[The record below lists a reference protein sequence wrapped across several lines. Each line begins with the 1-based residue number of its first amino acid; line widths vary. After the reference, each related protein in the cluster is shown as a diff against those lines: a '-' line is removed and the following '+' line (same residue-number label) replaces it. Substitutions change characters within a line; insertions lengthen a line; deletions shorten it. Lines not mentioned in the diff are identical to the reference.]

1 MLGRWH
7 GMDATGF
14 AISETNDAKAMY
26 LWVSKWAGRRPE
38 FDGCALRGG
47 RRGGGGDGVA
57 DQALIP
63 LTVSGLTSVRRWPS
77 WRPSTFGARCEGRPR
92 PSLRPWAI
100 ARCLVSLPRPG
111 TIANWQSSAWPW
123 PKRALA

>member
-47 RRGGGGDGVA
+47 RRGGGGDGGA

-63 LTVSGLTSVRRWPS
+63 LKVSGLTSVRRWPS
-77 WRPSTFGARCEGRPR
+77 WRPRPLELDAKGVQGRA
-92 PSLRPWAI
+92 SG
-100 ARCLVSLPRPG
+100 PG
-111 TIANWQSSAWPW
+111 RS
-123 PKRALA
+123 RAALCPCRVQE